1 MIIYKA
7 ITVAAA
13 FCLVS
18 LTLTGQNRTE
28 LQASVGR
35 GKIVYAQTCL
45 ACHQIDG
52 SGVPNLTPPLIKT
65 SFVLGDKGRLIDIVL
80 KGLKGVE
87 IDGESFD
94 NPMPSFASLDDK
106 QVADV
111 LTYIRNSF
119 SNKASG
125 VRMEEVGRARK
136 SK

>member
-1 MIIYKA
+1 MTNYK
-7 ITVAAA
+7 TVIVVAA
-13 FCLVS
+13 FCLLS
-18 LTLTGQNRTE
+18 LTLAGQNRTD

-35 GKIVYAQTCL
+35 GKIVYEQTCL
-45 ACHQIDG
+45 ACHQADG

-87 IDGESFD
+87 IDGEGFD

-119 SNKASG
+119 SNKATG
-125 VRMEEVGRARK
+125 VGMEDVGKARK
-136 SK
+136 GI

>member
-7 ITVAAA
+7 ITIAAA
-13 FCLVS
+13 LCLVS

-28 LQASVGR
+28 LQVSVGR

-65 SFVLGDKGRLIDIVL
+65 SFVLGNKGRLIDIVL
-80 KGLKGVE
+80 KGLKDVE